1 VHVIGNDGQEKWR
14 AEAHPSTV
22 SALSWS
28 NTNELATACYGR
40 VSFFDGSSGETTQKL
55 EWKGSLISMALSPNG
70 DVVACGS
77 QDNSVH
83 FWRRSTEKDSMM
95 SGYPTKP
102 DSLAFN
108 RNGSFLATGGGDTVI
123 VWSFENGGPEGTR
136 PGLLEIH
143 DEPISSLS
151 FAPRGNRLASGA
163 KDGGVVLWDLQADG
177 AGNPIGAALMP
188 DIVSAIS
195 WRPDGRM
202 LGAVDARGN
211 VNAWRVR
218 T

>member
-1 VHVIGNDGQEKWR
+1 
-14 AEAHPSTV
+14 
-22 SALSWS
+22 
-28 NTNELATACYGR
+28 
-40 VSFFDGSSGETTQKL
+40 
-55 EWKGSLISMALSPNG
+55 
-70 DVVACGS
+70 
-77 QDNSVH
+77 
-83 FWRRSTEKDSMM
+83 MM
-95 SGYPTKP
+95 SGYHKKP

-211 VNAWRVR
+211 VNAWLVR